1 MSQSISA
8 RPYRAVFILDT
19 RDLQESVDALMQKVK
34 DSITT
39 LQGKVVASENLGM
52 REFSRAT
59 DRKFPSGHYLQVDF
73 DGVPALPA
81 AIKER
86 FRLDKSVD
94 RIFIET
100 R

>member
-8 RPYRAVFILDT
+8 RPYRAIFILDT

-34 DSITT
+34 DAITA

-52 REFSRAT
+52 REFTRAT
-59 DRKFPSGHYLQVDF
+59 DRKFPAGHYLQVDF
-73 DGVPALPA
+73 DGVPALPVS
-81 AIKER
+81 IKER
-86 FRLDKSVD
+86 FRLDRSVN
-94 RIFIET
+94 RIFIEN